1 MERPT
6 SLGEAAQPGA
16 ATRSC
21 AAVLDR
27 FFLATY
33 LLFLLLC
40 LPYLRRAWRSD
51 LGSDAYALAVGL
63 AQAALYL
70 APAFVVTRVAQRL
83 LLPRRGPP
91 GRARARRAIV
101 YALALLTTTL
111 TAVAIEA
118 DGRVFEIFGFH
129 LNGFV
134 LNLLTT
140 PGGIDSMGIG
150 REGVQSFASAVAGL
164 AAVQGLMLWG
174 SQRIGR
180 AAPPPRRRLAW
191 AIALLVVVS
200 LGERVT
206 YAIGEARSDGS
217 ILEQANAFPFYF
229 AITARNRLIEM
240 GIARPRGGELP
251 DLDPGSSALAY
262 PLRPL
267 RVEPPARPHNVV
279 WLVGES
285 LRWDALDPEVMP
297 AAYGLSRDA
306 WRFTRHY
313 SGGNG
318 TRMGMFSMFYG
329 VHGPYWFQFLAER
342 RSPVLL
348 DVLQGQGYQL
358 GLFTSARFSYP
369 EFDRTIFA
377 QVPASE
383 MHDSALNYH
392 SDDWVRGWQND
403 RARVSDLLG
412 FLEKRDRSRPFFAFM
427 FFESTHFRYY
437 FPDESAIRRPYA
449 QEVDPGLL
457 AGPQTAE
464 LEHARYVNAAHHLDS
479 QIGRILDY
487 LRRDGRLGDTIVL
500 ITGDHGEEFWEKGR
514 KGHNSEFHEEQ
525 IRVPLVLWIP
535 GDGGHLVDAM
545 TSHVDIAP
553 TVLPLLGVRNPATD
567 YSLGLDLRGP
577 IDRRFML
584 VADWSRI
591 GILDPDT
598 KLTLPIQ
605 GTGLL
610 LENALTTRDDR
621 PLSDP
626 GGAYRAAEPELR
638 AAIEELRRFRREPG
652 SAPASAPISAPAY

>member
-1 MERPT
+1 M
-6 SLGEAAQPGA
+6 SEAVQPGTA
-16 ATRSC
+16 ARSSS
-21 AAVLDR
+21 AVLDR
-27 FFLATY
+27 FFLASY
-33 LLFLLLC
+33 LLILLLC

-70 APAFVVTRVAQRL
+70 APAFVATRIVHRL

-91 GRARARRAIV
+91 GRAPVRRAIV
-101 YALALLTTTL
+101 YALALLLTTL

-118 DGRVFEIFGFH
+118 DGRIFGIFGFH

-150 REGVQSFASAVAGL
+150 REGVASFASVVAGL
-164 AAVQGLMLWG
+164 AVAQSLLLWG
-174 SQRIGR
+174 SHRIGR
-180 AAPPPRRRLAW
+180 AAPLPRRRRAW
-191 AIALLVVVS
+191 AIALLVAVS

-217 ILEQANAFPFYF
+217 ILEQANAFPLYF
-229 AITARNRLIEM
+229 PVTARNRLIEM
-240 GIARPRGGELP
+240 GIAKPRDGEVP
-251 DLDPGSSALAY
+251 DLDPGSSTLAY

-267 RVEPPARPHNVV
+267 RVEPPARLLNVV

-285 LRWDALDPEVMP
+285 LRWDLLDPEVMP
-297 AAYGLSRDA
+297 AAHGLSRDA

-329 VHGPYWFQFLAER
+329 VHGPYWFQFLEER
-342 RSPVLL
+342 RSPVLV
-348 DVLQGQGYQL
+348 DVLQQQGYQL

-377 QVPASE
+377 HVPASA
-383 MHDSALNYH
+383 MRDSVENYH
-392 SDDWVRGWQND
+392 SDDWVRGWKND
-403 RARVSDLLG
+403 RARVSDLLE
-412 FLEKRDRSRPFFAFM
+412 FLEKRDRKRPFFAFM

-437 FPDESAIRRPYA
+437 FPDESVIRRPYA
-449 QEVDPGLL
+449 QEVDLDEL
-457 AGPQTAE
+457 SGPQKAE
-464 LEHARYVNAAHHLDS
+464 LEYARYVNAAHHLDS

-487 LRRDGRLGDTIVL
+487 LRRDGHLGDTIVL

-514 KGHNSEFHEEQ
+514 TGHNSEFHEEQ

-535 GDGGHLVDAM
+535 GDGGHVVDAN

-553 TVLPLLGVRNPATD
+553 TLLPLLGVRNPAAD
-567 YSLGLDLRGP
+567 YSLGRDLRGP
-577 IDRRFML
+577 IDREFML

-591 GILDPDT
+591 GILDPDY
-598 KLTLPIQ
+598 KLTLPIH

-610 LENALTTRDDR
+610 LENAITTRDDG
-621 PLSDP
+621 PLPDAGS
-626 GGAYRAAEPELR
+626 AYRVAEPELR
-638 AAIEELRRFRREPG
+638 AAIGDLRRFRREPG
-652 SAPASAPISAPAY
+652 SVRAAAPVSPPSGPGF